1 MNLVSQHELYDFLTV
16 FRSVG
21 LAAKEL
27 VGVLPTDLEG
37 KLPRTHEI
45 HLHHWRKLQRLCDK
59 ERFCVDECVN
69 EFLRQEGDGNST
81 LYIGRLGRWDKIQD
95 GEIRIDTLEV

>member
-1 MNLVSQHELYDFLTV
+1 MNFVSQHEFFHHCLSL
-16 FRSVG
+16 G
-21 LAAKEL
+21 AAKEL

-45 HLHHWRKLQRLCDK
+45 HMHHWRKLQRLCDK

-69 EFLRQEGDGNST
+69 ELYTRSGGWRKFHPLYWGIGKVRQN
-81 LYIGRLGRWDKIQD
+81 LGWWDKNW
-95 GEIRIDTLEV
+95 